1 MLFLCQKVVHI
12 EFLKIFILLD
22 FVTKLILKSQRNLPE
37 NINKEAIQ
45 KTAIPMKN
53 SSKILDRRNVKK
65 LVFFWLTVLLEGG
78 DEIRSLSL
86 GFCDK
91 IKHPQTVTF
100 LWQIENIFRFFVT
113 FQCFHA
119 LF

>member
-1 MLFLCQKVVHI
+1 MVHI
-12 EFLKIFILLD
+12 EFFEDLYLLD
-22 FVTKLILKSQRNLPE
+22 FVTKLILKSQRNLPK
-37 NINKEAIQ
+37 NIMKEAIW

-53 SSKILDRRNVKK
+53 SAKVLDRRNIQKN
-65 LVFFWLTVLLEGG
+65 LLFFWLTVLLEGG

-86 GFCDK
+86 GFCDE

-100 LWQIENIFRFFVT
+100 LWQIENIFGYFVT
-113 FQCFHA
+113 FQHFHA